1 MADTST
7 RDSILKRLTS
17 APSRSITPGEKTPV
31 TPAYPD
37 LEAMIASF
45 GEKLALTT
53 GILKRASGKKEAA
66 AAVVETLTELGAK
79 SVLVADEE
87 LLTSLGVPEALK
99 KAGCAVTSGTLD
111 AAAHREACIECDAG
125 VTTAQ
130 YGIAETGTLA
140 MIFGG
145 GKGRLASLV
154 PFIHV
159 AVLEAKNM
167 LPHTEALFA
176 RMAADGVSPVA
187 MSLVTGPSM
196 TADIALTPVRGIHG
210 PGKLVVVLVE

>member
-1 MADTST
+1 MTDTSI
-7 RDSILKRLTS
+7 RDSILKRLRS
-17 APSRSITPGEKTPV
+17 APSRAIEPKERIPV
-31 TPAYPD
+31 TPSFPD
-37 LEAMIASF
+37 PETMIASF

-66 AAVVETLTELGAK
+66 AAVVEALNELGAK

-87 LLTSLGVPEALK
+87 PLASLGIPEALK
-99 KAGCAVTSGTLD
+99 TAKLDVTSGPID
-111 AAAHREACIECDAG
+111 AAAHREACITCDAG

-140 MIFGG
+140 MIFGES
-145 GKGRLASLV
+145 KGRLTSLV

-167 LPHTEALFA
+167 LPHTEALFE
-176 RMAADGVSPVA
+176 RMAADGHSPRA

-210 PGKLVVVLVE
+210 PGKLAVVIVE